1 MQFPFTRLLPFLLV
15 LASAPVSLAA
25 QDSEPPPPPILSD
38 RPGLG
43 DGTHVM
49 APGAWQV
56 EVGGQYMGHGADRW
70 SLGQGLIRG
79 GFEPFEVRIYTNSL
93 VLQQTAGDSDL
104 GLEDVGLGAKVSLGG
119 PGAWNWAALG
129 LVTLP
134 IGTDAFS
141 AGEVTAGA
149 SILGE
154 TSLTASVG
162 LALNAGYFFPMDGPN
177 DGSFAIILTP
187 GFTIPAIEGLSGY
200 AGIASYLGN
209 GPDTNFVEAGLAYLQ
224 DADTQLD
231 LNWGIDTDSREWF
244 IGIGWARRWR

>member
-1 MQFPFTRLLPFLLV
+1 MIRPFLRLLPFLLV
-15 LASAPVSLAA
+15 FVALPGVLAA
-25 QDSEPPPPPILSD
+25 QDREPPASLSSD

-43 DGTHVM
+43 DGTHVLS
-49 APGAWQV
+49 PGVWQV
-56 EVGGQYMGHGADRW
+56 ELGGQYMGHGADRW

-79 GFEPFEVRIYTNSL
+79 GFEPFELRIYTNSL
-93 VLQQTAGDSDL
+93 VLQQTAGES
-104 GLEDVGLGAKVSLGG
+104 DVGFEDMGIGAKVPLGG
-119 PGAWNWAALG
+119 PGGWNWAALG
-129 LVTLP
+129 LITLP

-154 TSLTASVG
+154 TSLTESIS

-187 GFTIPAIEGLSGY
+187 GFSIPAIDGLSGY

-231 LNWGIDTDSREWF
+231 LNWGIDTDTREWF
-244 IGIGWARRWR
+244 LGVGWARRWR